1 MNVCL
6 IVPQGLGNIEV
17 AFEDEWVEIIS
28 FFFVNE

>member
-6 IVPQGLGNIEV
+6 IVPQGNIEV